1 MLLINNIAISPIP
14 IVSSTNIDIHNP
26 NSVEAILLKNLLK
39 INFKNIVYK
48 SYNECKVKWNLISD
62 MTSLNENDLIESL
75 IYTSWRIDELLLNC
89 ILTDELYFDRRN
101 YFYNNFIINSV
112 RRN

>member
-1 MLLINNIAISPIP
+1 MATLLINNVTISPIL
-14 IVSSTNIDIHNP
+14 IISSTNISIHNP
-26 NSVEAILLKNLLK
+26 NDIEAILLKNLLK

-75 IYTSWRIDELLLNC
+75 IVLKIFNKLLKL
-89 ILTDELYFDRRN
+89 IFFFFFFFFFFLVL
-101 YFYNNFIINSV
+101 
-112 RRN
+112 

>member
-1 MLLINNIAISPIP
+1 MATLLINNVTISPIL
-14 IVSSTNIDIHNP
+14 IISSTNISIHNP
-26 NSVEAILLKNLLK
+26 NDIEAILLKNLLK

-75 IYTSWRIDELLLNC
+75 IVHSYNANLKNKNDYLKSLKIFFKLSLLN
-89 ILTDELYFDRRN
+89 
-101 YFYNNFIINSV
+101 
-112 RRN
+112 